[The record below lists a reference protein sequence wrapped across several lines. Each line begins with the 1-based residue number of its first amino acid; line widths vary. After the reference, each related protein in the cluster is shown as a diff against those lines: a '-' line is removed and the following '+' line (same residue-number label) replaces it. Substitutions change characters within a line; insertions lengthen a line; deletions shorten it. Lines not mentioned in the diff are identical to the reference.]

1 TTWGKYGTITE
12 ADIFTKEQEFH
23 AWLLEEKMV
32 NPETLSKA
40 QLKKHFSSY
49 MEDYNTATLPHEKYY
64 ALESFEQRMA
74 AVRAGETLPPDDFGY
89 DAKADMDAHKART
102 TRKSRA
108 DESETYL
115 SKDQLMEL
123 RKVQNE
129 RAQVGKMK
137 LLGLDV
143 KQNFGV
149 RMDGNAFE

>member
-1 TTWGKYGTITE
+1 M
-12 ADIFTKEQEFH
+12 
-23 AWLLEEKMV
+23 L
-32 NPETLSKA
+32 NPETLSKP

-49 MEDYNTATLPHEKYY
+49 MEDFNTATLPHEKYY
-64 ALESFEQRMA
+64 ALEAFERRMDA
-74 AVRAGETLPPDDFGY
+74 IRAGETLPLEDAGY
-89 DAKADMDAHKART
+89 DVRADLAAHKAGT
-102 TRKSRA
+102 TRKSMA

-115 SKDQLMEL
+115 SREQLMEL